1 MAFRI
6 AHISDTHLSAA
17 KPYFAAN
24 FLEVVNQISSGGAD
38 LVLNSG
44 DMSLDGSAQ
53 ESDLIEARRLH
64 DTLALPLRFI
74 PGNHDIGESQD
85 APRSRGLPILSAA
98 TRRRYLRH
106 FGADYWCLHV
116 PGWRVLAIN
125 DFLLGSD
132 LAAADEQ
139 IDFVRQV
146 GSTAGQ
152 AELALFTHRPLF
164 HLSPDEQEVSGRF
177 VNPQPRAM
185 LLAAL
190 GAAKPAL
197 IGSGHVHQ
205 FVSHDRWGSHHIWAP
220 STGFI
225 LPDASQPHYGLK
237 QTGYVEHLLKP
248 DGSHFSRLVKIGGLA
263 SPSLADFPDAYAQY
277 AAPPGR
283 RLGTQQQ
290 RLPHPDRAA
299 VGDVVTEPIA
309 GRGKDQDG

>member
-6 AHISDTHLSAA
+6 AHISDTHLSGA

-24 FLEVVNQISSGGAD
+24 FLKVVNQISSGGAD

-53 ESDLIEARRLH
+53 ESDLLEARRLH
-64 DTLALPLRFI
+64 ETLALPLRFI

-85 APRSRGLPILSAA
+85 APGSRELPVLSAT
-98 TRRRYLRH
+98 TRRRYLRY
-106 FGADYWCLHV
+106 FGADYWCLQV
-116 PGWRVLAIN
+116 PGWRILAID

-139 IDFVRQV
+139 IRFVHEV
-146 GSTAGQ
+146 ASTAGQ
-152 AELALFTHRPLF
+152 AALALFTHRPLF

-177 VNPQPRAM
+177 VNPQPRGM

-190 GAAKPAL
+190 GSAKPAL

-205 FVSHDRWGSHHIWAP
+205 FVAHERWGSHHIWAP

-225 LPDASQPHYGLK
+225 LPAVSQPHYGLK
-237 QTGYVEHLLKP
+237 QTGYVEHVLNP
-248 DGSHFSRLVKIGGLA
+248 DGSHFSRLVKVRGLA
-263 SPSLADFPDAYAQY
+263 SPSITDFPDAYAQY
-277 AAPPGR
+277 AAPAKPQSR
-283 RLGTQQQ
+283 DT
-290 RLPHPDRAA
+290 ATE
-299 VGDVVTEPIA
+299 VGPS
-309 GRGKDQDG
+309 